1 MDGYLGHAIS
11 IVTLD
16 AVIVWMMP
24 ALMSFIIGLLIFRK
38 GKMSLRSCLALFML
52 IFYLAFVFALTI
64 FERNIS
70 QEATMNL
77 KLFWSYDYIFNGDKG
92 VFFEVFWNVV
102 LFIPIGILFMLFLT
116 CKRKW
121 LITVI
126 IGFLLTTAIELIQLI
141 FHRGYFE
148 FDDIFH
154 NTLGTVIGIGIYII
168 VVKLLSGFSVFK
180 KVKE

>member
-1 MDGYLGHAIS
+1 MITFRSVCVWLVNAYFAGVIGYLLFRNSRIKE
-11 IVTLD
+11 VTF
-16 AVIVWMMP
+16 ITMP
-24 ALMSFIIGLLIFRK
+24 V
-38 GKMSLRSCLALFML
+38 LA
-52 IFYLAFVFALTI
+52 FYLSFVAKITVFSRIPWHEPRYMLVP
-64 FERNIS
+64 
-70 QEATMNL
+70 
-77 KLFWSYDYIFNGDKG
+77 FWSYRAIAVG
-92 VFFEVFWNVV
+92 VEGIIPEVFWNVV

-121 LITVI
+121 VITVI

-168 VVKLLSGFSVFK
+168 VVKLLSGFSFFK

>member
-1 MDGYLGHAIS
+1 MITFRSVCVWLVNAYFAGVIGYLLFRNGRIK
-11 IVTLD
+11 V
-16 AVIVWMMP
+16 V
-24 ALMSFIIGLLIFRK
+24 SFITMPI
-38 GKMSLRSCLALFML
+38 LALYLSFVAKITIFSRIPRNEPSYML
-52 IFYLAFVFALTI
+52 IP
-64 FERNIS
+64 
-70 QEATMNL
+70 
-77 KLFWSYDYIFNGDKG
+77 FWSYRAIAEEVEGIIP
-92 VFFEVFWNVV
+92 EVFWNVV

-121 LITVI
+121 VITVI

-168 VVKLLSGFSVFK
+168 VVKLLSGFGVFK
-180 KVKE
+180 KANE

>member
-1 MDGYLGHAIS
+1 MITVRSVCVWLINAYFAGVIGYLLFRNGRIN
-11 IVTLD
+11 VR
-16 AVIVWMMP
+16 
-24 ALMSFIIGLLIFRK
+24 SFVFLPV
-38 GKMSLRSCLALFML
+38 LA
-52 IFYLAFVFALTI
+52 FYLSFVAKITVFSRIPWYEPRYILVP
-64 FERNIS
+64 
-70 QEATMNL
+70 
-77 KLFWSYDYIFNGDKG
+77 FWSYRAIAEG
-92 VFFEVFWNVV
+92 VEGIIPEVFWNVV

-121 LITVI
+121 VITVI

-168 VVKLLSGFSVFK
+168 VIKLFSACGAIK
-180 KVKE
+180 KAE